1 MRKFKMRRYW
11 IIFCLQVCLIVTLVA
26 CATTINQQPQ
36 QSIPTPAQVVPKESA
51 KRVVTLS
58 TIAADIVSQLDQSKL
73 VGMTGSSLFNNNSR
87 FQNITRVN
95 EGRTPLNLEKVIALK
110 PDFVVAP
117 MGFYVQEMEKLQ
129 QLGIATYTYNLN
141 SWESLQQ
148 LTQTLAQSIAA
159 DPQPL
164 LNRYQSFL
172 ANQPN
177 QQYSTLVLV
186 SLKPILS
193 PNKNSWAGD
202 LLTKFQAKNLTADL
216 QGQSQ
221 FRGYVT
227 LSPEKI
233 LQENPEVL
241 ILVNTPQTQS
251 QTELLESW
259 QKEPF
264 WQQLQ
269 AIKNNR
275 VYIFDYHGLVNAGS
289 IEAIEATCK
298 QLRLALSGQ

>member
-1 MRKFKMRRYW
+1 MCRSW
-11 IIFCLQVCLIVTLVA
+11 IIFCLQVFLIGNLVA

-36 QSIPTPAQVVPKESA
+36 QSISTPAQVVPKESA
-51 KRVVTLS
+51 KRVVALS
-58 TIAADIVSQLDQSKL
+58 AIAADIISQLDQSKL
-73 VGMTGSSLFNNNSR
+73 VGMTGSSLFKNNSKL
-87 FQNITRVN
+87 QNIPRIN

-110 PDFVVAP
+110 PDLVVAP
-117 MGFYVQEMEKLQ
+117 TSFYMQEMGKLQ

-141 SWESLQQ
+141 SWEALQQ

-172 ANQPN
+172 ANKPE

-186 SLKPILS
+186 SAKPILS

-202 LLTKFQAKNLTADL
+202 LLTKFQAKNVTADL

-241 ILVNTPQTQS
+241 ILVNTPQPQS
-251 QTELLESW
+251 RTELLESW

-289 IEAIEATCK
+289 IDAIEATCK

>member
-1 MRKFKMRRYW
+1 MRYSG
-11 IIFCLQVCLIVTLVA
+11 IIFCLQVLLIVNLVA
-26 CATTINQQPQ
+26 CGTNINQQIQ
-36 QSIPTPAQVVPKESA
+36 KSLPTPAQLVPKDTA
-51 KRVVTLS
+51 NRVVSLS
-58 TIAADIVSQLDQSKL
+58 AITTDIISQLDQSKL
-73 VGMTGSSLFNNNSR
+73 VGMTGSSLFKNNSR
-87 FQNITRVN
+87 LQNIPRVN
-95 EGRTPLNLEKVIALK
+95 EVRTPLNLEKVIALK
-110 PDFVVAP
+110 PDLIIAP
-117 MGFYVQEMEKLQ
+117 TGFYVQEMGKLQ
-129 QLGIATYTYNLN
+129 QLGIATYTYHLN
-141 SWESLQQ
+141 SWEALQQ
-148 LTQTLAQSIAA
+148 LTQTLAQLIAA

-172 ANQPN
+172 ANKSN
-177 QQYSTLVLV
+177 YQYSTLVLT
-186 SLKPILS
+186 SIKPVLS

-202 LLTKFQAKNLTADL
+202 LLTKFKAKNVTADL
-216 QGQSQ
+216 QGKSQ

-241 ILVNTPQTQS
+241 ILVNTPQPQS
-251 QTELLESW
+251 RTELLESW

-275 VYIFDYHGLVNAGS
+275 VYIFDYHGLVNPGS
-289 IEAIEATCK
+289 IDAIEATCK

>member
-1 MRKFKMRRYW
+1 MRRSW
-11 IIFCLQVCLIVTLVA
+11 IIFCLQVFLIVNIVA

-36 QSIPTPAQVVPKESA
+36 KSLTTPTQVVPKKSA
-51 KRVVTLS
+51 KRVVALS
-58 TIAADIVSQLDQSKL
+58 TIAADIISQLDQSKL
-73 VGMTGSSLFNNNSR
+73 VGMTGSNLFNNNSR
-87 FQNITRVN
+87 FQNIPRIN

-110 PDFVVAP
+110 PDLVVAP
-117 MGFYVQEMEKLQ
+117 TGFYVQEMGKLQ

-141 SWESLQQ
+141 SWEALQK
-148 LTQTLAQSIAA
+148 LTQALAQLIAA
-159 DPQPL
+159 DPLPL
-164 LNRYQSFL
+164 INRYQSFL
-172 ANQPN
+172 ANKPN

-186 SLKPILS
+186 SVKPILS

-202 LLTKFQAKNLTADL
+202 LLAKFKAENVTADL

-241 ILVNTPQTQS
+241 ILVNTPQPQS
-251 QTELLESW
+251 KTELLESW

-275 VYIFDYHGLVNAGS
+275 VYIFDYYGLVNAGS
-289 IEAIEATCK
+289 IDAIEATCK

>member
-1 MRKFKMRRYW
+1 MRRSW
-11 IIFCLQVCLIVTLVA
+11 IIFCLQAFLIVNIVA

-36 QSIPTPAQVVPKESA
+36 KSLPTPAQVVPKESA
-51 KRVVTLS
+51 KRVVALS
-58 TIAADIVSQLDQSKL
+58 TIAADIISQLDQSKL
-73 VGMTGSSLFNNNSR
+73 VGMTGSNLFNNNSR
-87 FQNITRVN
+87 FQNIPRIN
-95 EGRTPLNLEKVIALK
+95 EGRTPLNLEKIIALK
-110 PDFVVAP
+110 PDLVVAP
-117 MGFYVQEMEKLQ
+117 TGFYVQEMGKLQ

-141 SWESLQQ
+141 SWEALQK
-148 LTQTLAQSIAA
+148 LTQALAQLIAA
-159 DPQPL
+159 DPLPL
-164 LNRYQSFL
+164 INRYQSFL
-172 ANQPN
+172 ANKPN

-186 SLKPILS
+186 SVKPILS

-202 LLTKFQAKNLTADL
+202 LLTKFQAKNVTADL

-233 LQENPEVL
+233 LQENPEIL
-241 ILVNTPQTQS
+241 ILVNTPQPQS
-251 QTELLESW
+251 KTELLKSW

-289 IEAIEATCK
+289 IDAIEATCK
-298 QLRLALSGQ
+298 RLRLALSGQ